1 MIKNYIK
8 IAWRNLQRHKLYS
21 FINISGLAVGLAVCM
36 LIMLYV
42 AHELSFDKF
51 HKNGKRIYA
60 LSEALSFGG
69 NYVNFPNSS
78 YVTGPQVM
86 QNDAKVEAYTRLY
99 HPQNDAIV
107 ESADRPSTKFTES
120 KLQFADAGFF
130 NFFTFKLL
138 SGNAADVLS
147 KPFSV
152 VISKA
157 AAEKYFGNTDPVGK
171 TLKIKTDSIAY
182 TYQVTGVAENA
193 PSNST
198 INFDFVAS
206 VSSLAVVPKHKEEM
220 GLANVGNGNFK
231 TYLLLKQP
239 ADSAHLS
246 RSIQQ
251 LMHTQNET
259 FMGQKIILTGLTDM
273 HFKLNF
279 GDSANTKYLKI
290 FPLVAGLILLLALVN
305 YMSLSTARST
315 LRSKEIGVRK
325 VSGASRKS
333 IATQFYVESALFA
346 VLSFVLAYGL
356 CYFFKSWFL
365 NILQLKID
373 SGFLYSPVVVTAML
387 ALLILTILIAGSYP
401 SVVLSAF
408 NPVATLKGKTSKQTG
423 GVAVRKV
430 FTVLQFAISVALI
443 ICGIIIDR
451 QLYFFRHTDTGL
463 SRDNV
468 VMVPISK
475 NFGKHYLSFRNDV
488 QSISGISSVGTANY
502 PMYKGYGMF
511 MVQSKNKKD
520 PQLSLRTLTADAD
533 LIKTLDIQWKNKP
546 SAAIGVAKKVILN
559 EAAINKLNLQPAT
572 AVGSYV
578 DFGFDKFEVA
588 GVMKNFAYSSLQSE
602 IEPLGLFIIDDKIA
616 NWGTDGGCL
625 FAHIQPHTNVPSTIA
640 AIQKLYKKYDSETQF
655 DYIFMDDAFNAQY
668 KAEDRLASIFG
679 YFTFVT
685 IFLASMGL
693 FGLAA
698 FTIEQ
703 RTKEIGIRKILGA
716 GVSSITKTL
725 SADFLKLVVISIIIA
740 SPIAWWLM
748 NSWLQG
754 FAYRIHVQWW
764 MFVLAGGLA
773 IFIAFVTVSYQ
784 ALRAAIANPVD
795 SLRND

>member
-8 IAWRNLQRHKLYS
+8 IAWRYLQRHKLYS

-42 AHELSFDKF
+42 AHELSFDSF

-60 LSEALSFGG
+60 LSETLSFGG
-69 NYVNFPNSS
+69 NSVNCPSSS
-78 YVTGPQVM
+78 YVTGPQIL
-86 QNDAKVEAYTRLY
+86 QNDAKVEAYMRMY

-107 ESADRPSTKFTES
+107 ESVNMPGTKFGES

-130 NFFTFKLL
+130 NFFTFKLS

-152 VISKA
+152 VLSKA
-157 AAEKYFGNTDPVGK
+157 AAGKYFGNSNPVGK

-182 TYQVTGVAENA
+182 TYQVTGIAENA

-198 INFDFVAS
+198 IDFDFLAS
-206 VSSLAVVPKHKEEM
+206 ASSLAAMPKSKAEM
-220 GLANVGNGNFK
+220 NRPGIGNGNFK

-246 RSIQQ
+246 RSMKQ
-251 LMHTQNET
+251 LLITQSQA
-259 FMGQKIILTGLTDM
+259 FADQKIILTGLTDM

-279 GDSANTKYLKI
+279 GDSANIKYLKI

-333 IATQFYVESALFA
+333 IASQFYVESALFA
-346 VLSFVLAYGL
+346 VLSFVLAYCI
-356 CYFFKSWFL
+356 CYFFKNAFL
-365 NILQLKID
+365 NVLQLKID
-373 SGFLYSPVVVTAML
+373 SSFLYNPVIIAAML
-387 ALLILTILIAGSYP
+387 ALLTLTILIAGSYP
-401 SVVLSAF
+401 SIVLSAF
-408 NPVATLKGKTSKQTG
+408 NPVATLKGKTSRQTG
-423 GVAVRKV
+423 GIAVRKV

-451 QLYFFRHTDTGL
+451 QLYYFRHTDTGL

-468 VMVPISK
+468 VMVPIGK
-475 NFGKHYLSFRNDV
+475 NFGKHYLSFKNDV
-488 QSISGISSVGTANY
+488 QSISGISNVGTANY

-511 MVQSKNKKD
+511 SVEPKNKKD
-520 PQLSLRTLTADAD
+520 PQLSLRALTADAD
-533 LIKTLDIQWKNKP
+533 LVKTLDIQWKNKP
-546 SAAIGVAKKVILN
+546 ATTIGVAKKIILN
-559 EAAINKLNLQPAT
+559 EAAVTKLNLSPVN

-578 DFGFDKFEVA
+578 DFGFDKFEVV
-588 GVMKNFAYSSLQSE
+588 GIMKDFAYSSLQSE
-602 IEPLGLFIIDDKIA
+602 IEPLGLFIIDNKIA
-616 NWGTDGGCL
+616 DWGTAGGCL
-625 FAHIQPHTNVPSTIA
+625 FARIQPHTNVPSTIA
-640 AIQKLYKKYDSETQF
+640 AIQNLYKKYDQETPF
-655 DYIFMDDAFNAQY
+655 NYIFMDDAFNAQY

-679 YFTFVT
+679 YFTIVT

-716 GVSSITKTL
+716 GISSITKTL
-725 SADFLKLVVISIIIA
+725 SADFLKLVLIAILIA

-764 MFVLAGGLA
+764 MFALAGGLA
-773 IFIAFVTVSYQ
+773 IFIAFITVSYQ
-784 ALRAAIANPVD
+784 ALRAAIANPVN